1 MRHFYEKADWLL
13 EQPTNVT
20 FEDVLWMSDDD
31 FRSWCIQLRKDV
43 VYSWDVL
50 GTPPRV
56 GYNEQQIIEQF
67 RQMEPFPV
75 NKMLIKDDLTGEK
88 NVIRNTN
95 ILGNAV
101 NQWFETM
108 MKTPINYTNNI
119 EDAKSIYD
127 YFAKDELLDTFIT
140 YASRHF
146 KRDSFYEYSRPIEIG
161 DTQYGNDLPM
171 ETDPITWILEFH
183 HKYDR
188 GIYSYWLA
196 PTNEK
201 DYTGYNEK
209 LIGKQYLTITKE
221 QMYSMGAYAGFD
233 YHTIDITK
241 GKHTTNVNFDKSETY
256 QIRVFKLGQKLFPI
270 GFKAWR
276 VSFCQYATNFPPLV
290 AKFLYEKFTEQ
301 YKDEETIYVWDPS
314 MGWGGRL
321 LGAMSVKDDR
331 HITYLGNDPN
341 EDHYIGHLTEI
352 GPYSKYDDIYKFY
365 RNNVQKGGMWDI
377 PHNCMDYFCQGSEVM
392 HHNKDFQQYR
402 GKISFI
408 FTSPPYFAKEAY
420 SNDDTQS
427 YKKFPSYDRWRD
439 EFLYETLK
447 TAYEW
452 LRPGG
457 HLAWNISD
465 VLFGK
470 DMLPLVQDSKDICEK
485 LGFKYIE
492 TMKLSLA
499 QMPGGNRID
508 TETGLP
514 KSKYYYKT
522 NGMFLKY
529 EPILIFQKDC

>member
-1 MRHFYEKADWLL
+1 MTKYFYERNDFLI
-13 EQPTNVT
+13 EHETNKT
-20 FEDVLWMSDDD
+20 FEEILWMDTQQ
-31 FRSWCIQLRKDV
+31 FRDWCIVLREAV
-43 VYSWDVL
+43 VWSWDIL

-56 GYNEQQIIEQF
+56 GYNEEQIIEQF
-67 RQMEPFPV
+67 RKMESFPV
-75 NKMLIKDDLTGEK
+75 GKMLIKDDLTGEM

-95 ILGNAV
+95 TLGNAV
-101 NQWFETM
+101 NQWFPSM
-108 MKTPINYTNNI
+108 MKTPINYTNKV

-146 KRDSFYEYSRPIEIG
+146 KRDSFYEYSRPIEVG
-161 DTQYGNDLPM
+161 DQQYGNDLPM
-171 ETDPITWILEFH
+171 ETDPVEWIKKFEYERFADKGL
-183 HKYDR
+183 YD
-188 GIYSYWLA
+188 YWLA
-196 PTNEK
+196 PTKE
-201 DYTGYNEK
+201 DSEYTGYNEK
-209 LIGKQYLTITKE
+209 LVGKQYLTLTE
-221 QMYSMGAYAGFD
+221 QQIENECVYWPIGYTDPQRLIG
-233 YHTIDITK
+233 HRNK
-241 GKHTTNVNFDKSETY
+241 TNVNYDKCKTY

-301 YKDEETIYVWDPS
+301 YKDEETIYIWDPS

-331 HITYLGNDPN
+331 HIHYLGNDPN
-341 EDHYIGHLTEI
+341 TDHFVDENRTKYHEI
-352 GPYSKYDDIYKFY
+352 YDFYKT
-365 RNNVQKGGMWDI
+365 NVNKGGMWTI
-377 PHNCMDYFCQGSEVM
+377 PHNIVSYWSLGSEEMQHDTAFKVM
-392 HHNKDFQQYR
+392 K
-402 GKISFI
+402 GKVSFV

-420 SNDDTQS
+420 SQDETQS
-427 YKKFPSYDRWRD
+427 YKKYPEYEGWRD
-439 EFLYETLK
+439 GFLYETLK

-485 LGFKYIE
+485 LGFTYIE

-529 EPILIFQKDC
+529 EPIMIFRKT